1 MEEHKEDFNEAIKV
15 NEEENNLI
23 ENDDFQ
29 KNDSKKN
36 FSLEELLKNPSC
48 HISKE
53 KQYLWTN
60 TLFSQEIFEILTSE
74 DENIIEIY
82 DKIYEQIENI
92 LMGDFCDASEKTI
105 FNKDFYY
112 VSFII
117 NSNKDSSTYYLSFV
131 IYYSNIDN
139 PEYFKEYLEF
149 LNISETKANL
159 KHSYINFA
167 KEHIYSNSTL

>member
-1 MEEHKEDFNEAIKV
+1 MEESKEDFNEVIKD
-15 NEEENNLI
+15 NEEEKNLI

-29 KNDSKKN
+29 KNDSIKN

-74 DENIIEIY
+74 DENIIEKY

-92 LMGDFCDASEKTI
+92 LMGDFCEASEKTI
-105 FNKDFYY
+105 FYKDFYF
-112 VSFII
+112 VSFLL
-117 NSNKDSSTYYLSFV
+117 NSNKDSSTYYISFV

-139 PEYFKEYLEF
+139 PEYLKEYLKF

-159 KHSYINFA
+159 KYSYINFTN
-167 KEHIYSNSTL
+167 EHKYKK